1 MQLAAPS
8 NIQYSKKTRKSQ
20 RTEVKRTI
28 GKELGGN
35 HPFKSLF
42 LQIILFKLQKE
53 ARDAG
58 PAHSLCSVHLSSS
71 AHPGCRRALLCI
83 LRQKCW
89 NKWGIHG
96 VFAVHRLDLLQRRP
110 REGSG
115 RFTLWRNCC
124 CSNPPWQIAGY
135 CCEVTWTDSLQ
146 NSKPQS
152 DLFYVW

>member
-1 MQLAAPS
+1 MTLLDLRVPLKLVHTGTALSKGWMWICNLQHL
-8 NIQYSKKTRKSQ
+8 QTYSTAKKTRKSQ

-89 NKWGIHG
+89 NK
-96 VFAVHRLDLLQRRP
+96 
-110 REGSG
+110 
-115 RFTLWRNCC
+115 
-124 CSNPPWQIAGY
+124 
-135 CCEVTWTDSLQ
+135 
-146 NSKPQS
+146 
-152 DLFYVW
+152 